1 MKPTEEKSIDELGH
15 KSLSSKIGNEFYYY
29 KALDVVAMRDTMA
42 EYFTVMSRA
51 KMGGNKG
58 IHKPTSG
65 NPNSL
70 RSM

>member
-1 MKPTEEKSIDELGH
+1 MNPKKEKSIDEMDH

-42 EYFTVMSRA
+42 EYFTVISRA
-51 KMGGNKG
+51 KMGGNRG

-65 NPNSL
+65 NPDRL
-70 RSM
+70 RR